1 MNSKIRKLLQES
13 LKLDRCGIR
22 WGWCPDKKRDTFIF
36 KMEFTLDELKQM
48 FDVPGSSRMSDLIA
62 LGERCLRETE
72 DITELLNRD
81 RDIFLE
87 MLDSDAEPSR
97 WDLPEPSPNMK
108 RGRSE

>member
-1 MNSKIRKLLQES
+1 MVEEVNSKIRKLLQES

-72 DITELLNRD
+72 GEQPSITELSNRD

-87 MLDSDAEPSR
+87 MLLGDSND
-97 WDLPEPSPNMK
+97 
-108 RGRSE
+108 

>member
-1 MNSKIRKLLQES
+1 MVEVNSKILKLLQES

-72 DITELLNRD
+72 EEQPSTTELSNRD

-87 MLDSDAEPSR
+87 MLLGDSND
-97 WDLPEPSPNMK
+97 
-108 RGRSE
+108 

>member
-1 MNSKIRKLLQES
+1 MNSKILKLLQES

-72 DITELLNRD
+72 GEQPSTTELSNRD

-87 MLDSDAEPSR
+87 MLLGDSND
-97 WDLPEPSPNMK
+97 
-108 RGRSE
+108 

>member
-1 MNSKIRKLLQES
+1 MVEEVNSKIRKLLQES

-72 DITELLNRD
+72 GEQPSTTELSNRD

-87 MLDSDAEPSR
+87 MLLGDSND
-97 WDLPEPSPNMK
+97 
-108 RGRSE
+108 

>member
-72 DITELLNRD
+72 GEQPSITELSNRD

-87 MLDSDAEPSR
+87 MLLGDSND
-97 WDLPEPSPNMK
+97 
-108 RGRSE
+108 

>member
-1 MNSKIRKLLQES
+1 MVEEVNSKILKLLQES

-72 DITELLNRD
+72 GEQPSTTELSNRD

-87 MLDSDAEPSR
+87 MLLGDSND
-97 WDLPEPSPNMK
+97 
-108 RGRSE
+108 

>member
-1 MNSKIRKLLQES
+1 VNSKILKLLQES

-72 DITELLNRD
+72 GEQPSTTELSNRD

-87 MLDSDAEPSR
+87 MLLGDSND
-97 WDLPEPSPNMK
+97 
-108 RGRSE
+108 

>member
-1 MNSKIRKLLQES
+1 MNSKILKLLQES

-72 DITELLNRD
+72 EEQPSTTELSNRD

-87 MLDSDAEPSR
+87 MLLGDSND
-97 WDLPEPSPNMK
+97 
-108 RGRSE
+108 

>member
-1 MNSKIRKLLQES
+1 MVEVNSKILKLLQES

-72 DITELLNRD
+72 GEQPSITELSNRD

-87 MLDSDAEPSR
+87 MLLGDSND
-97 WDLPEPSPNMK
+97 
-108 RGRSE
+108 

>member
-1 MNSKIRKLLQES
+1 MVEVNSKILKLLQES

-72 DITELLNRD
+72 GEQPSTTELSNRD

-87 MLDSDAEPSR
+87 MLLGDSND
-97 WDLPEPSPNMK
+97 
-108 RGRSE
+108 